1 MEKYLEEVRDDMIN
15 GYGFILFQGM
25 PVKEWGMRKSSTAY
39 MGLGAHFG
47 HIVSQN
53 GRGHVLGHIKDLGEN
68 PADFHKVRLYRTTA
82 RYVTRDPAR
91 QLDSLI
97 FQTNLP
103 CGPGR
108 YCRTAM
114 PQYSAERRREQHRF
128 RPSGLERYARG
139 AP

>member
-1 MEKYLEEVRDDMIN
+1 MNTCAEMAVQELFPLPRMAKYLEEVRDDMIN

-82 RYVTRDPAR
+82 RYVTQDPAR
-91 QLDSLI
+91 QLGSIVL
-97 FQTNLP
+97 QTNLP

-108 YCRTAM
+108 YCRTTM
-114 PQYSAERRREQHRF
+114 PQYSAQGR
-128 RPSGLERYARG
+128 
-139 AP
+139 